1 MIAPTRAIKVI
12 LEEARSIAAESYG
25 GEAPPE
31 VVAALVTALHSLAVR
46 EATVQALYDA
56 ASQISRKKLGT
67 ASEIAATA
75 EDVLYHL

>member
-1 MIAPTRAIKVI
+1 MIAPSRAIEVI
-12 LEEARSIAAESYG
+12 LNEARATAAKSYG

-31 VVAALVTALHSLAVR
+31 VVAALVTALHALAVR

-56 ASQISRKKLGT
+56 ASQIARAKLGT
-67 ASEIAATA
+67 ASEIAAIA